1 MAGLYLQLC
10 FSFYKSTILRRA
22 WAISPEFKK
31 KKRERKNFSLIR
43 IWILFKSH
51 QFSLE
56 KGTEWF
62 YSLTHTP
69 KLAEL
74 SSACCCCHCPL
85 YWYVMAGRW
94 PQPGYFQCGSFL
106 LSGCNLSR
114 TKFWLFSLSEHTL
127 QSPDNT
133 YAEQSAVKHLFPWC

>member
-1 MAGLYLQLC
+1 MAGLYLQLF
-10 FSFYKSTILRRA
+10 FSFYKSTILRWA
-22 WAISPEFKK
+22 WAISSELKK
-31 KKRERKNFSLIR
+31 KKREKKFSLIR

-62 YSLTHTP
+62 YSLSHTP
-69 KLAEL
+69 KLPEL

-106 LSGCNLSR
+106 LSGCHLSR
-114 TKFWLFSLSEHTL
+114 TKFWLFSLSEHIL

-133 YAEQSAVKHLFPWC
+133 YAEQCTVKHLFPWC